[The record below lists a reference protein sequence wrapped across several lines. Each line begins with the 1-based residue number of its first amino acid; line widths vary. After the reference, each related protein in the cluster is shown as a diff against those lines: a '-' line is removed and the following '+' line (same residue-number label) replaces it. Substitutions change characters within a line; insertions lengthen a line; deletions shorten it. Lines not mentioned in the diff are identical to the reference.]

1 MDISN
6 NDYELS
12 KKDKRSGFIMA
23 TLSEDEIYAVQ
34 NFISGMYAVKEY
46 VKLQEKE
53 KEESKKTK

>member
-23 TLSEDEIYAVQ
+23 TLSEDEIFLVCT
-34 NFISGMYAVKEY
+34 
-46 VKLQEKE
+46 L
-53 KEESKKTK
+53 SKNM